1 MEPLWLARLHACLPP
16 LKTPAI
22 WREVCSE
29 SKPVLLATLLAERRS
44 PTLILVPSLE
54 RAEQWLAILLRLGL
68 SESQVLR
75 APAGL
80 TPILEPTGVEPEV
93 LHERIRALRALAMGE
108 PVCVIAPITSA
119 LQTTL
124 TPERFRAECL
134 RLRTA
139 ETPEPPDALSQ
150 IEPADLLKQL
160 VEDGYEYQEP
170 VRLPGHFARR
180 GGIVDVFPM
189 GAELPLRI
197 EFWGDEITSL
207 RLYEPSSQ
215 RSIKSVGWAIVP
227 PAREVPMGTPE
238 VAERVR
244 ADWDAQIARQPAE
257 IQPALRER
265 LEDDLRPLQQ
275 GAPFDRLELYLPW
288 LTDERACIVDYLPS
302 KGLLVLDEPLLM
314 RSAHERLIESLQ
326 QSLDSRAE
334 RGDIIPL
341 EASRYVEP
349 IERVFAPPQRLVL
362 EAMET
367 PDLPGEVY
375 EIGTRSLETA
385 RGRLPDLWNSVQR
398 WYEGGYQVVIAT
410 DRPNQVARVLKEV
423 GLGYVL
429 GSGQSAGGSRKGSG
443 ENALTHPSPPS
454 PEASGEGG
462 SQTPLSHSVGEGLGV
477 RADTPL
483 SHSVGAGLG
492 VRADTPLSHS
502 VGAGLGVRAD
512 TPLSHSVGEGQG
524 VRADEE
530 IHGRDARATESEEQG
545 VRANNPIL
553 LLRGNLGG
561 GFVWDAHKFALLT
574 DAELFERSRL
584 RLPPRRF
591 NEGVPISSIMDLK
604 PGDYVVHIYHGVGI
618 FRGLTTLERE
628 GAVREYLLIEYAH
641 PDKIFVP
648 TDQLDRIQKY
658 LGPDDKPPEIR
669 RLNKTVAQA
678 RKKAKEV
685 AEELIRL
692 YALREKATRPP
703 TGPDTPWQAEMESA
717 FPYIET
723 PGQLKAIE
731 EVKRD
736 LESPHPMDRL
746 LVGDVGFGKTEVAIR
761 GAFKVIMADRQ
772 VALMCPTTVLAYQH
786 WQTFKERFEPF
797 GVRVE
802 LLSRLI
808 PLGEQKRILHGLK
821 TGAVD
826 MVIGTHRLLS
836 DDIQFKNLGLVIID
850 EEQRFGVMQKE
861 KFKKLRGTV
870 DVLSMSA
877 TPIPR
882 TLYMALTEIRD
893 MSIISDPP
901 PGRLPI
907 RTSVMPYTDWTVRE
921 AILRELQRD
930 GQVFYVVPRVQGIE
944 HLAERI
950 KKLVPH
956 ARIAVAHG
964 QMPPS
969 QMEAIVLDF
978 YQRAYDILVCTTI
991 IENGLD
997 MPNVNTL
1004 IVENAERFG
1013 LGQLYQL
1020 RGRVGRSDRQAYAY
1034 FLFKAGQ
1041 LGEKA
1046 EERLEALKEFS
1057 HLGSGFALAMR
1068 DLEIRGAGNLLGTE
1082 QHGAMR
1088 AVGFELYQAM
1098 LRDAI
1103 RHLRKG
1109 ETTWSL
1115 ESPIEIELPP
1125 ANLPVNAYIPND
1137 YISDT
1142 AQRLG
1147 YYKRIAGS
1155 RTREELKSLVRELRD
1170 RYGELPVPVKHL
1182 LRTMEIR
1189 ILAYQAGAE
1198 SLHYEGGV
1206 LLIKFRQDRLLKAR
1220 WQLGLMEQF
1229 KGIRTQPDEIRFKTS
1244 KHLLESALEVLKA
1257 LQAMQ
1262 SAESQPAPVS

>member
-462 SQTPLSHSVGEGLGV
+462 SQTPLSHSVGAGQGV
-477 RADTPL
+477 RAKEVHGRD
-483 SHSVGAGLG
+483 A
-492 VRADTPLSHS
+492 RAMNE
-502 VGAGLGVRAD
+502 
-512 TPLSHSVGEGQG
+512 EGQG
-524 VRADEE
+524 VRAISLLIAGILLVLWFGVGAYLKSVWSMPPAETVRVAIIQPNVDL
-530 IHGRDARATESEEQG
+530 ARAYHPEEWET
-545 VRANNPIL
+545 VRAHLADLIQQAGTQQPDLIVFPEVMEPYPMPDSPRAFAWWRAQVQQVGIPIL
-553 LLRGNLGG
+553 TGGYRIADRENDQWTNAQHLFLPDGTWHYHDKVQLVPLGERVPYREFLGFLRIFGVVERDMLPG
-561 GFVWDAHKFALLT
+561 K
-574 DAELFERSRL
+574 ELRPLEVGAMRIGTVICM
-584 RLPPRRF
+584 
-591 NEGVPISSIMDLK
+591 ESSY
-604 PGDYVVHIYHGVGI
+604 PWVA
-618 FRGLTTLERE
+618 RGMVRE
-628 GAVREYLLIEYAH
+628 GANLLVVGSNESWFGRTPALQQHLAFSVMRAIETRRWVVRSA
-641 PDKIFVP
+641 
-648 TDQLDRIQKY
+648 
-658 LGPDDKPPEIR
+658 PEG
-669 RLNKTVAQA
+669 V
-678 RKKAKEV
+678 
-685 AEELIRL
+685 
-692 YALREKATRPP
+692 
-703 TGPDTPWQAEMESA
+703 SA
-717 FPYIET
+717 FIAPNGKVQELT
-723 PGQLKAIE
+723 P
-731 EVKRD
+731 
-736 LESPHPMDRL
+736 
-746 LVGDVGFGKTEVAIR
+746 
-761 GAFKVIMADRQ
+761 FK
-772 VALMCPTTVLAYQH
+772 P
-786 WQTFKERFEPF
+786 
-797 GVRVE
+797 
-802 LLSRLI
+802 
-808 PLGEQKRILHGLK
+808 
-821 TGAVD
+821 
-826 MVIGTHRLLS
+826 
-836 DDIQFKNLGLVIID
+836 
-850 EEQRFGVMQKE
+850 
-861 KFKKLRGTV
+861 
-870 DVLSMSA
+870 
-877 TPIPR
+877 
-882 TLYMALTEIRD
+882 
-893 MSIISDPP
+893 
-901 PGRLPI
+901 
-907 RTSVMPYTDWTVRE
+907 
-921 AILRELQRD
+921 
-930 GQVFYVVPRVQGIE
+930 
-944 HLAERI
+944 
-950 KKLVPH
+950 
-956 ARIAVAHG
+956 
-964 QMPPS
+964 
-969 QMEAIVLDF
+969 
-978 YQRAYDILVCTTI
+978 
-991 IENGLD
+991 
-997 MPNVNTL
+997 
-1004 IVENAERFG
+1004 IVETAP
-1013 LGQLYQL
+1013 
-1020 RGRVGRSDRQAYAY
+1020 VG
-1034 FLFKAGQ
+1034 
-1041 LGEKA
+1041 
-1046 EERLEALKEFS
+1046 
-1057 HLGSGFALAMR
+1057 
-1068 DLEIRGAGNLLGTE
+1068 
-1082 QHGAMR
+1082 
-1088 AVGFELYQAM
+1088 
-1098 LRDAI
+1098 
-1103 RHLRKG
+1103 
-1109 ETTWSL
+1109 
-1115 ESPIEIELPP
+1115 
-1125 ANLPVNAYIPND
+1125 
-1137 YISDT
+1137 
-1142 AQRLG
+1142 
-1147 YYKRIAGS
+1147 
-1155 RTREELKSLVRELRD
+1155 
-1170 RYGELPVPVKHL
+1170 
-1182 LRTMEIR
+1182 
-1189 ILAYQAGAE
+1189 
-1198 SLHYEGGV
+1198 
-1206 LLIKFRQDRLLKAR
+1206 
-1220 WQLGLMEQF
+1220 
-1229 KGIRTQPDEIRFKTS
+1229 
-1244 KHLLESALEVLKA
+1244 LLESQTLAVRWGDWAIWVSAFFVAGCWMLKRGR
-1257 LQAMQ
+1257 
-1262 SAESQPAPVS
+1262 